1 MDFFVKSRSKERY
14 ERIRLCDVVYVETGG
29 SSNIIIHTEQGSY
42 KFSTSLSRFQSQY
55 NSTSLVKLHQSYI
68 VNWDKVIAITPVA
81 VFVEI
86 NGEEQVLNVGRLE
99 EYRNRFA
106 ELVNKLKS

>member
-1 MDFFVKSRSKERY
+1 
-14 ERIRLCDVVYVETGG
+14 
-29 SSNIIIHTEQGSY
+29 
-42 KFSTSLSRFQSQY
+42 
-55 NSTSLVKLHQSYI
+55 LVKLHQSYI